1 MKNRLFTLVTLLL
14 SELAMAQTAV
24 TNTGILKISTG
35 STFYAG
41 GNFTN
46 NSSSS
51 LTNNGN
57 LYVKGNVSNGQAS
70 MSIGSGDL
78 HLNGTSA
85 QTVSGTQKFNTFD
98 LETNNSSG
106 ITLNNDLSVSGTHT
120 FTAGLVSTSATPNY
134 LIYEAG
140 SSYTGANDSKH
151 VNGWVKKT
159 GGTNFTFPVGNNSYL
174 RAISLNISSSSE
186 FNVRYYIVNPTT
198 SPVSVPLVVVDPNE
212 YWMLNQVSG
221 GSSTVAMNWDN
232 PKVAFPN
239 WQIADIKTSSY
250 DGSKWVSE
258 GGTATGNSTTQG
270 NITSASATFNRAFT
284 LGSVH
289 FPLPL
294 TLVSFTARYTGTST
308 TLSWTTVDEE
318 NVDHF
323 IVERSDDGT
332 NFYAITELPAR
343 NTGNKETYSTSDYKP
358 ISRAAYYR
366 LRMVDIDAKEKMSRI
381 VVVTVGNKNMD
392 LTLLANPVHDK
403 LSLFASSSV
412 NGNFHYS
419 ITSMNGQL
427 MQQDELNIAR
437 GIKFELP
444 LRSDLSP
451 GVYNLEIKNI
461 SQSFLFTFIRQ

>member
-212 YWMLNQVSG
+212 YWMLNKVSG
-221 GSSTVAMNWDN
+221 GSATVAMNWDN
-232 PKVAFPN
+232 PKVVFPN

-294 TLVSFTARYTGTST
+294 TLVS
-308 TLSWTTVDEE
+308 
-318 NVDHF
+318 
-323 IVERSDDGT
+323 
-332 NFYAITELPAR
+332 
-343 NTGNKETYSTSDYKP
+343 
-358 ISRAAYYR
+358 
-366 LRMVDIDAKEKMSRI
+366 
-381 VVVTVGNKNMD
+381 
-392 LTLLANPVHDK
+392 
-403 LSLFASSSV
+403 
-412 NGNFHYS
+412 
-419 ITSMNGQL
+419 
-427 MQQDELNIAR
+427 
-437 GIKFELP
+437 
-444 LRSDLSP
+444 
-451 GVYNLEIKNI
+451 
-461 SQSFLFTFIRQ
+461 